1 MLIYGNGSR
10 NREFP
15 QNSGLSDSV
24 FSIPVAEDG
33 CVYVTSEV
41 LNDPNVKMSSRNF
54 KFKVATQNGTITTL
68 L

>member
-10 NREFP
+10 NRDFP

-24 FSIPVAEDG
+24 FTISVAEDG

-41 LNDPNVKMSSRNF
+41 LKDPNIKVSSQNF
-54 KFKVATQNGTITTL
+54 KFKVATQNGTIITL